1 MRRFIRLSTVIAIL
15 LGSAAMAPSVA
26 LAVPVISGTYIL
38 SASSNC
44 QAIISVLRTPEGQVS
59 GVSIVNG
66 GAVNGIAGTITFT
79 PETGQAAVAA
89 ISVDGS
95 SLLMQGVNHTQVL
108 RQSTTAETWPYSN
121 TGTTFTLNGVVY
133 RVVYG
138 KLSSNVPQQFNVVG
152 REEANRC
159 VFYGTFT
166 KK

>member
-1 MRRFIRLSTVIAIL
+1 MRRFIRVSAVVAVL
-15 LGSAAMAPSVA
+15 LGSVAMAPSVA
-26 LAVPVISGTYIL
+26 LAIPVISGAYIL

-44 QAIISVLRTPEGQVS
+44 QAILNVTKNVEGQVI
-59 GVSIVNG
+59 SINISSG

-79 PETGQAAVAA
+79 PETGEAAVSA

-95 SLLMQGVNHTQVL
+95 SLLMQGVTHTQVL

-121 TGTTFTLNGVVY
+121 TGTSFTLNGVVY

-138 KLSSNVPQQFNVVG
+138 KLISNVPQQFNVVG
-152 REEANRC
+152 REEASRC